1 MNLRIANEKLKK
13 LNTDIYSPQENE
25 TNSSK
30 ENVDYYLDESRTF
43 INNSMQQSRNPF
55 NNNTSV
61 FSDKQMADELENFIR
76 TFNI

>member
-13 LNTDIYSPQENE
+13 LNTNIYSPQENE